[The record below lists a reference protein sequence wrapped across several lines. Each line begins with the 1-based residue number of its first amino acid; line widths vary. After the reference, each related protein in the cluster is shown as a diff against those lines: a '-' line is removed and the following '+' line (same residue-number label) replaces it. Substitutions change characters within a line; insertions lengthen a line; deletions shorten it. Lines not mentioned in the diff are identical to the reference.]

1 MAGRER
7 DETSDSNWS
16 VRMSKAYPI
25 VPRYWDGHRPFD
37 LIGRHGFVLRDQIAR
52 LVEHFEL
59 DVQADRRLTETEA

>member
-1 MAGRER
+1 
-7 DETSDSNWS
+7 
-16 VRMSKAYPI
+16 MSKAYPI